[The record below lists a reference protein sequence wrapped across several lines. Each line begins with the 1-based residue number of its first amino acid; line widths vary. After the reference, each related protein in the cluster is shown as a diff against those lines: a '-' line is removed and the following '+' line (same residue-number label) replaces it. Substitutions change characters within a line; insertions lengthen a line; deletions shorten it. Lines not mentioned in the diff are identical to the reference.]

1 MLSAIAHTALATV
14 AMAGDGDSSHGLP
27 AGEPFGFQVPIAPVV
42 DEQSFA
48 LAAWMIWLPVISAV
62 LCGHLRGTWRQ
73 EPTPRVDH
81 RRRPRWI
88 LRDRGDDRLQT

>member
-62 LCGHLRGTWRQ
+62 LCGIYAALG
-73 EPTPRVDH
+73 VKS
-81 RRRPRWI
+81 
-88 LRDRGDDRLQT
+88 RLPAWTTVAALSGSFVIAAMTVS

>member
-62 LCGHLRGTWRQ
+62 LCGIYAALG
-73 EPTPRVDH
+73 VKS
-81 RRRPRWI
+81 
-88 LRDRGDDRLQT
+88 RLPA